1 MGFYSAKTDLAF
13 RQQKEAERKR
23 RMASD
28 PGRRLLNASIDQLPK
43 LLGRLAVDASQ
54 YGLFGGKEE
63 LASKQQERVSLQKDR
78 LAQQKY
84 RLWEMG
90 KESPSQRKLFERLYG
105 ESYVPT
111 RPPEGFNDW
120 LESGRQTPTPPP
132 DEASFYRTYR
142 PGALKSEG
150 PVGAGGRDLMVSKA
164 DYDKAKA
171 AGTVTD
177 DMGLSDL
184 ISKAESARKKM
195 GKDPVSFP
203 EPKSLIKDGQE
214 MVRVTKP
221 EYDAIR
227 PTEKTPTE
235 EAPKRKPL
243 SVMEQADQEVAKMY
257 PDIFGTQ
264 YKSDIDKRS
273 TLIKERAKVIE
284 TEDRKELEAFKKEVD
299 SRFELYNK
307 TAKKLT
313 GPAAQEYKNQLA
325 RDLAAS
331 SGRLKDRNLEKGLMY
346 TQSSYNSA
354 LPEEA
359 ANFERAVLTSTHGGR
374 VEDITVFGARPGPRT
389 YVKIP
394 SPRSIEGSVKTNSL
408 SIMRNEKTVKRINT
422 DIVRLK
428 KKADSVDST
437 PAQKKT
443 YNTAIKKLEGE
454 KQDTLADMREASE
467 QIKAAMNREDIKI
480 DPPVKTQEVEGLG
493 TVTLFRFEGK
503 EASDLDPSRL
513 RKRAADDWKNLV
525 SEDGGDKNARNMLVD
540 KVKRRYGPDSPAYDA
555 VDPNKLREIKGWKAT
570 TNEEKINIMADRLA
584 EAGVEPSDLREGR
597 SRSVVGE
604 EKRSVAANVAAD
616 AQLLKDAPITE
627 DEKNQ
632 AAGGDM
638 TGDVVDKL
646 YKYGTKKGV
655 SVVAPITGFKEAK
668 ARHDWLTKDQWKEI
682 SANKKKS
689 DFFMSVQK
697 GLISSYDRFN
707 QLFKQKRATGDE

>member
-28 PGRRLLNASIDQLPK
+28 PGRRLLNASVDQLPK
-43 LLGRLAVDASQ
+43 LLGRLAVDAAQ

-78 LAQQKY
+78 LSQQKY

-90 KESPSQRKLFERLYG
+90 KESPSQRRLFERLYG
-105 ESYVPT
+105 ERYVPT
-111 RPPEGFNDW
+111 KPPEGFNDW
-120 LESGRQTPTPPP
+120 LESGRQMSATTPL
-132 DEASFYRTYR
+132 S
-142 PGALKSEG
+142 
-150 PVGAGGRDLMVSKA
+150 PVGAGGRDLMVPKA
-164 DYDKAKA
+164 EYAKAKA
-171 AGTVTD
+171 AGVVTD
-177 DMGLSDL
+177 DMGLGDL
-184 ISKAESARKKM
+184 IAKAESARKKM

-203 EPKSLIKDGQE
+203 EPESLMKDGQE

-227 PTEKTPTE
+227 PTEKAPTE

-313 GPAAQEYKNQLA
+313 GSAAQEYKNQLTK
-325 RDLAAS
+325 DLVAS

-346 TQSSYNSA
+346 VSSGYNSA

-422 DIVRLK
+422 DIARLK
-428 KKADSVDST
+428 KKADSADST

-443 YNTAIKKLEGE
+443 VNAAIEKLERE

-513 RKRAADDWKNLV
+513 RKRAADDWKNVV
-525 SEDGGDKNARNMLVD
+525 SEDGGDKKARSMLVD
-540 KVKRRYGPDSPAYDA
+540 KVKGSYGPDSPAYAA
-555 VDPNKLREIKGWKAT
+555 VDPDKLRALKGWKET
-570 TNEEKINIMADRLA
+570 TNEEKIDIMANRLA
-584 EAGVEPSDLREGR
+584 EAGVTPSDLKEGR
-597 SRSVVGE
+597 SRAVVQE
-604 EKRSVAANVAAD
+604 EKKAVAANVVAD
-616 AQLLKDAPITE
+616 PQLLKGAPISE
-627 DEKNQ
+627 DAKNQ
-632 AAGGDM
+632 AIAGEMPG
-638 TGDVVDKL
+638 GVVDTL
-646 YKYGTKKGV
+646 FNYGVKKGV
-655 SVVAPITGFKEAK
+655 SAAAPITSFKEAK
-668 ARHDWLTKDQWKEI
+668 ARHDWLTRDQWKEI

-697 GLISSYDRFN
+697 GLITSYDRFN
-707 QLFKQKRATGDE
+707 QLFKQRRSTGDL